1 MEPEWKRYEANKEMA
16 GSAPKCLQLPDS
28 GKKTALKK
36 QIRTFYS
43 TWLLLNILQ
52 KSKAEIGKKINI
64 TKNMQKEKS
73 RSDLVGT
80 FLHRGKRT
88 RLIHEWSMVCK
99 NTVETTVIFSD
110 AALAVKDDLDADIAF
125 YEERLR
131 KMVTILNNHY
141 GITEKEKDYEY
152 IKNIA
157 MMFTDKYKRK
167 PI

>member
-1 MEPEWKRYEANKEMA
+1 MEEPNLNITFMHHGKRIKLIGGWKK
-16 GSAPKCLQLPDS
+16 
-28 GKKTALKK
+28 ALKNDH
-36 QIRTFYS
+36 I
-43 TWLLLNILQ
+43 
-52 KSKAEIGKKINI
+52 
-64 TKNMQKEKS
+64 
-73 RSDLVGT
+73 
-80 FLHRGKRT
+80 
-88 RLIHEWSMVCK
+88 
-99 NTVETTVIFSD
+99 ETTVIFSD

-157 MMFTDKYKRK
+157 MIFTDKYKRK